1 MLKGDQM
8 NKEQLQAIGLSEEQI
23 NAVLD
28 GFKGYVPP
36 SRFNEVN
43 EAKKQAEAL
52 LKERDTQ
59 LETFKVSLSNQDEL
73 SKQIESLQKENQR
86 SKDKYERDL
95 LAMKRDNA
103 VDMELTRC
111 GARNIK
117 AVKALLDLNNISLQD
132 DKLIGLSDQLK
143 ALQSDEATSFMF
155 KTESKATPVGM
166 KAAENTPQLSKP
178 IHEMNYSERVAFLE
192 SGGQL

>member
-1 MLKGDQM
+1 M
-8 NKEQLQAIGLSEEQI
+8 NKEQLQAIGLNEEQI

-43 EAKKQAEAL
+43 EAKKQAENL

-59 LETFKVSLSNQDEL
+59 LETFKTNLVNQEEL
-73 SKQIESLQKENQR
+73 AKQIESLQKDNQR
-86 SKDKYERDL
+86 SKEKYEREIFT
-95 LAMKRDNA
+95 MKRDSA

-117 AVKALLDLNNISLQD
+117 AVKALLDLNEIKMHD
-132 DKLIGLSDQLK
+132 GKLEGLESQLK
-143 ALQSDEATSFMF
+143 ALQSDDSTSFMF
-155 KTESKATPVGM
+155 KGKSDTPTGM
-166 KAAENTPQLSKP
+166 KAAEGTPQLSKP
-178 IHEMNYSERVAFLE
+178 IHEMNYSERVAFLN